1 MEDYKRWIGKNN
13 IKVNLYFDIIS
24 TNYLRG
30 LLSMK
35 NIVLSSA
42 VTALLLLSGC
52 GSTQPVVDETSSQNQ
67 TTNEKVTEIEAVKTE
82 IVSGNNADVMGS
94 NGAVSETNSMLT
106 SDTNE
111 LGMISIEKRLSSV
124 YFDFDQYK
132 VKSDMQEII
141 TAGAKIA
148 DSAAIKYTLKLEGN
162 CDEWGSDEYNF
173 ALGLKRANSVKKALV
188 AEGVDANRITMVSY
202 GESNPVCSAKT
213 KDCWAKNRRVD
224 FKLLP

>member
-1 MEDYKRWIGKNN
+1 
-13 IKVNLYFDIIS
+13 
-24 TNYLRG
+24 
-30 LLSMK
+30 MK

-42 VTALLLLSGC
+42 VAALLLLSGC

-67 TTNEKVTEIEAVKTE
+67 AQNEKVTEIESVKTE
-82 IVSGNNADVMGS
+82 VVSGNNADVIDS
-94 NGAVSETNSMLT
+94 NGLVT

-111 LGMISIEKRLSSV
+111 LGMVSIEKRLSSV

-141 TAGAKIA
+141 TTGAKIA

-173 ALGLKRANSVKKALV
+173 ALGLKRANAVKKALV